1 MKHRGSLK
9 LRILFLL
16 LLAVQAGCVSVS
28 RRRVLPQEERLL
40 PAKTASR
47 EELFHQ
53 LEERS
58 NSVKTLQGTIFLD
71 LSGGGAKSGVLTEY
85 HQTTAYVVVNRPRQI
100 RFKVVV
106 PIVLSTIADM
116 VSDGQQVRVSIP
128 LKNQFVV
135 GSANEPLLT
144 KTALANLRPQHLLDG
159 LFVDIRPY
167 TSNPRVKSYLEERVE
182 GRRSYY
188 VFSFIDI
195 SGSYA
200 QLLENLWI
208 DRTDLQISRKQ
219 AFSKDGRVETQ
230 VEYSNYQTDGESSFP
245 HTVVIQRPI
254 EEYTLKMAFQKATL
268 NQKLPEDAFS
278 LERPEGSDLVQVA
291 R

>member
-1 MKHRGSLK
+1 MKNRIGVKLK
-9 LRILFLL
+9 VLLILL
-16 LLAVQAGCVSVS
+16 LVIQASCIS
-28 RRRVLPQEERLL
+28 RRRVLPKEERLL

-47 EELFHQ
+47 DELFRQ

-58 NSVKTLQGTIFLD
+58 NSVRTLQGTVFLD

-85 HQTTAYVVVNRPRQI
+85 HQTTAYLVVDRPRQI

-116 VSDGQQVRVSIP
+116 VSDGRQVRVSIP

-135 GSANEPLLT
+135 GDANEPLIT
-144 KTALANLRPQHLLDG
+144 KTALANLRPQHLMDG

-167 TSNPRVKSYLEERVE
+167 SNNPQVKSYLEERVE

-188 VFSFIDI
+188 VFSFINI
-195 SGSYA
+195 AGAYA

-219 AFSKDGRVETQ
+219 MFGKDGRIETD
-230 VEYSNYQTDGESSFP
+230 VEYSNYQTSGETSFP
-245 HTVVIQRPI
+245 HTIVIQRPV

-268 NQKLPEDAFS
+268 NQKLPDDAFN

>member
-1 MKHRGSLK
+1 VKKTVSSK
-9 LRILFLL
+9 LWIVFLL
-16 LLAVQAGCVSVS
+16 LLVIQTSCIS
-28 RRRVLPQEERLL
+28 RRRVLPQDERLL
-40 PAKTASR
+40 PAKTATR
-47 EELFHQ
+47 DQLLHQ

-85 HQTTAYVVVNRPRQI
+85 HQTTAYVVVDRPRQI

-116 VSDGQQVRVSIP
+116 VSDGEQVRVSIP

-135 GSANEPLLT
+135 GDANGPLLT

-159 LFVDIRPY
+159 LFVDVRPY
-167 TSNPRVKSYLEERVE
+167 ENNPEVKSLLEETVQ

-188 VFSFIDI
+188 VFSFINVA
-195 SGSYA
+195 GSYA
-200 QLLENLWI
+200 QLLEKLWI

-219 AFSKDGRVETQ
+219 VFDKDGRVETE
-230 VEYSNYQTDGESSFP
+230 VAYSNYQTDGESSFP
-245 HTVVIQRPI
+245 HTVVIQRPV

-268 NQKLPEDAFS
+268 NQKLPQGAFN

>member
-1 MKHRGSLK
+1 VKNIISSK
-9 LRILFLL
+9 LRILFILL
-16 LLAVQAGCVSVS
+16 LVVQASCIS
-28 RRRVLPQEERLL
+28 RRRVLPKEERLL

-47 EELFHQ
+47 EQLLHQ

-85 HQTTAYVVVNRPRQI
+85 HQTTAYVVVDRPGQI

-116 VSDGQQVRVSIP
+116 VSDGRQVRVSIP
-128 LKNQFVV
+128 LKNQFFV
-135 GSANEPLLT
+135 GDANGPMIT
-144 KTALANLRPQHLLDG
+144 KTALANLRPQHLMDG

-167 TSNPRVKSYLEERVE
+167 ARNPQVKSVMEETVQ

-188 VFSFIDI
+188 VFSFINFA
-195 SGSYA
+195 GSNA
-200 QLLENLWI
+200 LMLEKLWI

-219 AFSKDGRVETQ
+219 VYGKDGKVETD
-230 VEYSNYQTDGESSFP
+230 VEYSNYQVDGESSFP
-245 HTVVIQRPI
+245 HTVLIQRPI

-268 NQKLPEDAFS
+268 NQKLPDGAFN

>member
-1 MKHRGSLK
+1 MGMKLK
-9 LRILFLL
+9 SFFILL
-16 LLAVQAGCVSVS
+16 LIFQTSCIVVS
-28 RRRVLPQEERLL
+28 RRRVLPKEERLL

-47 EELFHQ
+47 EELLNQ
-53 LEERS
+53 LQERS
-58 NSVKTLQGTIFLD
+58 NSIQTLQGTIFLD

-85 HQTTAYVVVNRPRQI
+85 HQTTAYLVVARPQQI

-116 VSDGQQVRVSIP
+116 VSDGRQVRVSIP

-135 GSANEPLLT
+135 GNANEPLGT
-144 KTALANLRPQHLLDG
+144 KTALANLRPQHLMDG

-167 TSNPRVKSYLEERVE
+167 TKNPHVKSSFEETVD

-188 VFSFIDI
+188 VFSFIDFGD
-195 SGSYA
+195 SDA
-200 QLLENLWI
+200 QLLEKIWF

-219 AFSKDGRVETQ
+219 LFGKDGRVETE
-230 VEYSNYQTDGESSFP
+230 VTYSNYQTSGETSFP
-245 HTVVIQRPI
+245 HTVVIQRPV

-268 NQKLPEDAFS
+268 NQKLPGDAFD
-278 LERPEGSDLVQVA
+278 LEQPEGSDLVQAA

>member
-1 MKHRGSLK
+1 MKLK
-9 LRILFLL
+9 HFFILL
-16 LLAVQAGCVSVS
+16 LIFQTSCIVVS
-28 RRRVLPQEERLL
+28 RRRVLPKEERLL

-47 EELFHQ
+47 EELLNQ
-53 LEERS
+53 LQERS
-58 NSVKTLQGTIFLD
+58 NSVQTLQGTIFLD

-85 HQTTAYVVVNRPRQI
+85 HQTTAYLVVDRPQQI

-116 VSDGQQVRVSIP
+116 VSDGRQVRVSIP

-135 GSANEPLLT
+135 GNANEPLVT
-144 KTALANLRPQHLLDG
+144 KTALANLRPQHLMDG

-167 TSNPRVKSYLEERVE
+167 TKNSHVKSSFEETVD

-188 VFSFIDI
+188 VFSFIDFG
-195 SGSYA
+195 GSDA
-200 QLLENLWI
+200 QLLEKIWF

-219 AFSKDGRVETQ
+219 MFGKDGRVETE
-230 VEYSNYQTDGESSFP
+230 VTYSNYQTSGETSFP
-245 HTVVIQRPI
+245 HTVVIQRPV

-268 NQKLPEDAFS
+268 NQKLPGDAFD
-278 LERPEGSDLVQVA
+278 LEQPEGSDLVQAA